1 MAWDC
6 AYKEYVLIFPTVL
19 ALLGDNPMQSEM
31 ACHIGLQGNAFCRAC
46 MVKRHD
52 SAPAPD
58 VNRSQDFDYNSRP
71 PTPTT
76 STLPSHLVSEDEG
89 VTIAPH
95 HDSEASDAAGS
106 DLPRLGMKKKKPVET
121 MGAMV
126 ARVTAFLQ
134 VLQV

>member
-1 MAWDC
+1 
-6 AYKEYVLIFPTVL
+6 
-19 ALLGDNPMQSEM
+19 
-31 ACHIGLQGNAFCRAC
+31 

-52 SAPAPD
+52 SAPAPN
-58 VNRSQDFDYNSRP
+58 VNRSQDFDSNSQP
-71 PTPTT
+71 PTGPTPTT
-76 STLPSHLVSEDEG
+76 SKLPSHLVSEDEG

-95 HDSEASDAAGS
+95 HDSEVSDAAGS
-106 DLPRLGMKKKKPVET
+106 DVPRLGTKKKKPLET